1 MTAKQA
7 KPATPLPW
15 IVATREGMAAQQ
27 YGACIYSEHFNRPG
41 VVDGRGSVAEV
52 RGPGT
57 VESAN
62 QNAAYIVHACNAY
75 PELVA
80 TLRKAEALAVKSQRD
95 GLTMEDTGDFLDEA
109 RALLAKLGAE

>member
-1 MTAKQA
+1 MTAH

-15 IVATREGMAAQQ
+15 ILATREGMAAQ
-27 YGACIYSEHFNRPG
+27 YGACIFSEHYNRPG

-62 QNAAYIVHACNAY
+62 QNAAYIVTAANAY
-75 PELVA
+75 PTLVSA
-80 TLRKAEALAVKSQRD
+80 IRAALAIGQVVGSSK
-95 GLTMEDTGDFLDEA
+95 A
-109 RALLAKLGAE
+109 ALSAILRELGELE